1 MKTMRSLTIVIM
13 MAFICLSIT
22 AKAQIENIK
31 LTTDSSVT
39 IDRVYAGILSGTQ
52 FSTDSLYAS
61 TFANMRFGAMAT
73 YQPTKWFAVKTWA
86 IYQAETKT
94 TPWHMQQ
101 FWFKFT
107 PTKKLSLEIGNMA
120 TLPTEQ
126 RPHPVSGNGQ
136 FETFSE
142 SQIVGMALNA
152 KLKYAFTTDITA
164 GAGIAL
170 RKDKPEYSGMLN
182 YKIVKLSGWYSQYDK
197 KVGAAVN
204 IDVARVYDTFV
215 WKQDQIVSN
224 IFCLKILKKA
234 NVSLYADTGYDLAA
248 KKLVRGEG
256 GLLKNFESK
265 YIKGLFGLGYQHE
278 THTVNGYLF
287 VHM

>member
-1 MKTMRSLTIVIM
+1 MKSSLTMIVM
-13 MAFICLSIT
+13 TAMICLTIA
-22 AKAQIENIK
+22 AKAQIESIK
-31 LTTDSSVT
+31 LTTDSTVT
-39 IDRVYAGILSGTQ
+39 IDKLYAGILSGTL
-52 FSTDSLYAS
+52 FSADSLYAS
-61 TFANMRFGAMAT
+61 NFANVRFGAMAT
-73 YQPTKWFAVKTWA
+73 YQPAKWFAVKTWA

-101 FWFKFT
+101 FWFKVM

-142 SQIVGMALNA
+142 AQIVGMALNA
-152 KLKYAFTTDITA
+152 KVKYAFTPDFKA
-164 GAGIAL
+164 GAGIAI
-170 RKDKPEYSGMLN
+170 RKDKPEYSGMLS
-182 YKIVKLSGWYSQYDK
+182 YKTVKLSSWYSQYNK
-197 KVGAAVN
+197 KVGAALTL
-204 IDVARVYDTFV
+204 DFARVYDALV

-234 NVSLYADTGYDLAA
+234 NISVYSDTGYDLVT

-278 THTVNGYLF
+278 THIINGYLF
-287 VHM
+287 VHL